1 MSSSP
6 RAIDTSLFDQATA
19 ASEDFYRHVNGG
31 WLDANPVPPEYG
43 AWGAFH
49 EVNQRNEALLHR
61 LLKAAADD
69 DSPSGTPARMAG
81 DYFAAA
87 MDEAAITAAG
97 VTPLDPFLRASM

>member
-61 LLKAAADD
+61 LLKAAADG
-69 DSPSGTPARMAG
+69 DSAERARPLTWPATTSRRRWMRRRS
-81 DYFAAA
+81 
-87 MDEAAITAAG
+87 
-97 VTPLDPFLRASM
+97 PQRA